1 MISNL
6 LLVAGVG
13 VASVAL
19 RSFQHPIFT
28 RLGTLGIFVTSFLAG
43 WLLGGSVAMGVA
55 LALSWL
61 FLPWLEI
68 LTRIRRLR
76 LPVDRVIESRRPP
89 TRTEFPNLSEVSQE
103 IEESGFEYIDD
114 LGWDHDA
121 TKNYYRVFEHPEKR
135 LQAAICLSEQEDLA
149 FFYITVTARTP
160 DGRTFSTWN
169 YPFSYGLKLEPKTK
183 IQRFPSPGP
192 FRSILATHEQFL
204 NREGCRREDLA
215 LVPQETLIA
224 TLQGDML
231 GQISHNVDAGLLRR
245 VEDNRVRY
253 TPKGMFFLWFQFLRD
268 LLRLS

>member
-1 MISNL
+1 MISDL

-19 RSFQHPIFT
+19 RSFQHPFFI
-28 RLGTLGIFVTSFLAG
+28 RLGTLGILVTSFLAG
-43 WLLGGSVAMGVA
+43 WLLGGSVTMGVI

-68 LTRIRRLR
+68 LTRIRRMR
-76 LPVDRVIESRRPP
+76 LPAERVIEARRPP
-89 TRTEFPNLSEVSQE
+89 TRNEFPNLPEVSQE
-103 IEESGFEYIDD
+103 IEDCGFEYIDD
-114 LGWDHDA
+114 LGWDHDSA
-121 TKNYYRVFEHPEKR
+121 KNFYRVFEHPEKR

-149 FFYITVTARTP
+149 FFYITVTARTS

-183 IQRFPSPGP
+183 VQRFPAPGP
-192 FRSILATHEQFL
+192 FGGILASQETFL
-204 NREGCRREDLA
+204 SREGCHREDLV
-215 LVPQETLIA
+215 LIPHETLVA
-224 TLQGDML
+224 TLQGDMQ
-231 GQISHNVDAGLLRR
+231 GQIAHNVDAGLLQR